1 MDYYKDLSY
10 CRNILDKLPHYINVN
25 SLKSRLSELE
35 NTIKNEEWQESH
47 HKIFEDIKQIKDTLV
62 NYDLI
67 NNKFIHINELL
78 NIKDDNILDVLTEEL
93 KEYRQELDKYFI
105 NLLLT
110 EEEKKDCF
118 LEIQSGTGGAD
129 AEDLANILWEMY
141 KKWIEKTKRKYEIL
155 DISYTDNG
163 LKFALLKIMGDNSF
177 GLLKPEKGIHRFVR
191 YSPFNALEKRQ
202 TSFISVN
209 VYGIIQKNKI
219 SIKDTDLIINTYRSS
234 GSGGQHVNKT
244 DSAVRITHIP
254 TGIVVTC
261 QNQRSQLENKNTAM
275 EILKIK
281 LQQMEEE
288 ALNKEKDKNFQNKNQ
303 ISWGYQIRSYTL
315 NPYKLIKDL
324 RTNLETKNVENF
336 LEGHINEFLYENLL
350 FFKKTPN

>member
-1 MDYYKDLSY
+1 MDYYKDLNY
-10 CRNILDKLPHYINVN
+10 CKNILEKLPQYIHIDNLN
-25 SLKSRLSELE
+25 LRLLELE
-35 NTIKNEEWQESH
+35 NIIKNEGWKEEHQ
-47 HKIFEDIKQIKDTLV
+47 KIFEEIKNIKDTLE
-62 NYDLI
+62 NYYLM
-67 NNKFIHINELL
+67 NNKFAHISELL
-78 NIKDDNILDVLTEEL
+78 DMKDDNISTILMEEL
-93 KEYRQELDKYFI
+93 REYRKKLDKYFI
-105 NLLLT
+105 DLLLT

-141 KKWIEKTKRKYEIL
+141 KKWTEKTKRKYEIL
-155 DISYTDNG
+155 DISYTDHG
-163 LKFALLKIMGDNSF
+163 LKFAVLKIIGHNSF

-219 SIKDTDLIINTYRSS
+219 FIKDTDLVIHTYRSS
-234 GSGGQHVNKT
+234 GAGGQHVNKT

-281 LQQMEEE
+281 LQQIEEDS
-288 ALNKEKDKNFQNKNQ
+288 LNKEKDKNFQNKNQ

-324 RTNLETKNVENF
+324 RSNWETKNVENF
-336 LEGHINEFLYENLL
+336 LEGNINEFLYENLL
-350 FFKKTPN
+350 FFKRTLN